1 MNSDKTNIIYNAK
14 DIEQYFSG
22 KMTPAQMH
30 ALEKAALDDPFLA
43 EAMEGYETYK
53 GKEWNTTLVS
63 LHQHF
68 APEKPIAKLIPL
80 NKSTGKWW
88 KTAAAILVIGCGT
101 ALTYFL
107 TKEKTTETPIPQ
119 IASTTVPNKDVAT
132 EKTIQKENKTVT
144 PLTSKTNV
152 KPGTQPAT
160 QTVVAD
166 KEQVVKVKETKQP
179 DSVSSNNTGKF
190 FKDDIAKNVEPV
202 TTTAPE
208 KKQDNYAGVQPA
220 APINDYKT
228 IPSLEDAKSRAEA
241 INSIAK
247 VSTEEKKKVSQNE
260 AYFKSQILNRS
271 FIAQVVGPD
280 NSPLPFS
287 NISVKSENFGTYTD
301 VKGNVRL
308 VSADTIINVEVR
320 SVGYVSR
327 SITLHSNQSQ
337 NKIVLAEDEVVVK
350 GRTVNRSK
358 DVSTNSALR
367 IPRLVKDS
375 ANNVE
380 PSDGWDNYN
389 TYIAN
394 NIELPNDI
402 LQNNIHGEIG
412 ITFDVKSNGAITNIK
427 VDQSNCNNCEG
438 LARQLIE
445 QGPQWKLKK
454 GKKASARL
462 KVQF

>member
-1 MNSDKTNIIYNAK
+1 MNSDKTNIIYNAT

-22 KMTPAQMH
+22 KMTPVQMH

-43 EAMEGYETYK
+43 EAMEGYEAYK
-53 GKEWNTTLVS
+53 GKGWNTTLVS

-68 APEKPIAKLIPL
+68 SPEKPVAKLISF
-80 NKSTGKWW
+80 NRSTGKWW

-101 ALTYFL
+101 ALTFFL
-107 TKEKTTETPIPQ
+107 TKDKANEKPIPQ
-119 IASTTVPNKDVAT
+119 IASTTVPDKDVAT
-132 EKTIQKENKTVT
+132 EKTVQEENKTVT
-144 PLTSKTNV
+144 PLPDKTNA
-152 KPGTQPAT
+152 KPGTQPTT
-160 QTVVAD
+160 QTVISD
-166 KEQVVKVKETKQP
+166 KEQVTKVKGTKRP
-179 DSVSSNNTGKF
+179 DSVSSNNTGEF
-190 FKDDIAKNVEPV
+190 FKGDIAKNVKPV

-208 KKQDNYAGVQPA
+208 LKQITNTGVQPA

-228 IPSLEDAKSRAEA
+228 IPSLDDAKSRVEA

-247 VSTEEKKKVSQNE
+247 VSTEDRKNKNE
-260 AYFKSQILNRS
+260 INTKSQLLNRS
-271 FIAQVVGPD
+271 FNAQVVGPD
-280 NSPLPFS
+280 NLPLPFS

-308 VSADTIINVEVR
+308 VAADTTINVEVR
-320 SVGYVSR
+320 SVGYISR
-327 SITLHSNQSQ
+327 TFTLHSNQSQ
-337 NKIVLAEDEVVVK
+337 NKIVLAEDDVVLN
-350 GRTVNRSK
+350 GRTVNKGK
-358 DVSTNSALR
+358 DVSANSSLR
-367 IPRLVKDS
+367 ITKLVKDT

-380 PSDGWDNYN
+380 PADGWDNYN

-394 NIELPNDI
+394 NIELPDDI

-412 ITFDVKSNGAITNIK
+412 ISFDVKSNGAITNIK
-427 VDQSNCNNCEG
+427 VDQSNCNNCEV

-454 GKKASARL
+454 GRKASARL